1 MRFILHVWSWPHVVF
16 RLVGHARVE
25 SRFSRVELYPLI
37 QFHLVSEMVKERVVS
52 SEVRLSELDTRF
64 SSSDNLVGMEVDM
77 VMSKTSTS
85 SLCKPFQA
93 LIVECV
99 LEGKHLKNFRKCFQ
113 LPTKMKIHLPHLG
126 EKASAFAH
134 DHVCFYEA
142 DFLCGLRFPMH
153 PFIHKL
159 LDHFKI
165 ATG

>member
-1 MRFILHVWSWPHVVF
+1 M
-16 RLVGHARVE
+16 VE
-25 SRFSRVELYPLI
+25 
-37 QFHLVSEMVKERVVS
+37 ERVVS
-52 SEVRLSELDTRF
+52 SKVRSNTGL
-64 SSSDNLVGMEVDM
+64 SSSDDLVCMEVDM
-77 VMSKTSTS
+77 VMSKPSTS
-85 SLCKPFQA
+85 SFYKPFQA

-113 LPTKMKIHLPHLG
+113 LPAKTKIHLPHLG

>member
-1 MRFILHVWSWPHVVF
+1 MRFILHVWSWPHVF
-16 RLVGHARVE
+16 RLVGHARAE

-126 EKASAFAH
+126 EKAYAFAY
-134 DHVCFYEA
+134 DHVCLYEA
-142 DFLCGLRFPMH
+142 DFPMH
-153 PFIHKL
+153 PFIHEL
-159 LDHFKI
+159 LNHFKI

>member
-16 RLVGHARVE
+16 RLVGHARAK

-37 QFHLVSEMVKERVVS
+37 RYHLVNEMIEERVVS
-52 SEVRLSELDTRF
+52 SKVRSNTGL
-64 SSSDNLVGMEVDM
+64 SSSDDLVCMEVDM
-77 VMSKTSTS
+77 VMSKPSTS
-85 SLCKPFQA
+85 SFYKPFQA

-126 EKASAFAH
+126 EKAYAFAY
-134 DHVCFYEA
+134 DHVCLYEA
-142 DFLCGLRFPMH
+142 DFPMH
-153 PFIHKL
+153 PFIHEL
-159 LDHFKI
+159 LNHFKI